1 MTSSHQSVNPSTGK
15 LLKSFE
21 PLTSAPLEKSLAT
34 ADSGFQSWK
43 HK

>member
-21 PLTSAPLEKSLAT
+21 PQTSAQLEKPLA
-34 ADSGFQSWK
+34 AAKSGFQSWK
-43 HK
+43 H

>member
-21 PLTSAPLEKSLAT
+21 PLNSAQLEKSLAG
-34 ADSGFQSWK
+34 AKSGFQSWK
-43 HK
+43 H